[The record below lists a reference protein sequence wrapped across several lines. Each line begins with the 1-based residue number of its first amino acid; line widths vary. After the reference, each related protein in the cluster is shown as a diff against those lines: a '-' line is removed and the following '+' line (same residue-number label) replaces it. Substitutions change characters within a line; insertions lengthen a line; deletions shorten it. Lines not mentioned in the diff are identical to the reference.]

1 MGLSA
6 RAPYQPRPASTR
18 RGATSRKPGG
28 SFSPIAE
35 KCAVDQVDIN
45 SAVLGRLDRVRDLH
59 QLARG
64 GIWISQAARFGELH
78 AASMSATWTCSPD
91 RPNVYVAMSRSA
103 SSLVW
108 HQDRGGWVR
117 VCMRYDSAKSRAGG
131 SRLELG
137 QGVVVD
143 TPYCVVGASVS
154 WARYSLWVA

>member
-1 MGLSA
+1 MEAAAPLPLISVERVA
-6 RAPYQPRPASTR
+6 RA
-18 RGATSRKPGG
+18 
-28 SFSPIAE
+28 E
-35 KCAVDQVDIN
+35 
-45 SAVLGRLDRVRDLH
+45 
-59 QLARG
+59 
-64 GIWISQAARFGELH
+64 
-78 AASMSATWTCSPD
+78 PD